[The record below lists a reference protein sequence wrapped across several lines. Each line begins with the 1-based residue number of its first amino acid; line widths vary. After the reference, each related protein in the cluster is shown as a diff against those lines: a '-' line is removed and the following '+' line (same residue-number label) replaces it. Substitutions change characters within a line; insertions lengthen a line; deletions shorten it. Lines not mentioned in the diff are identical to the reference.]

1 MINKPL
7 VTAIA
12 VAGLGLVSLSG
23 QQAALPAVYTASQAA
38 AGRTAFESVCFN
50 CHQAN
55 LAGRKGEA
63 GELPPLASLP
73 PGMQADI
80 RTAGGKIPP
89 LSGGEFMARWS
100 GRTTADLSKRIE
112 EASPFLKQADPLLA
126 EDKDEN
132 AYLNLTAYIL
142 QANGARP
149 GTQELTKETAIV
161 IRTITTR

>member
-7 VTAIA
+7 VTAIV
-12 VAGLGLVSLSG
+12 VAGFGLVGLSG
-23 QQAALPAVYTASQAA
+23 EQAAAPAVYTAAQAA
-38 AGRTAFESVCFN
+38 AGRKAFQSVCFN
-50 CHQAN
+50 CHQAS

-80 RTAGGKIPP
+80 VTAGGKIPP
-89 LSGGEFMARWS
+89 LAGDAFMARWA
-100 GRTTADLSKRIE
+100 GRTTADLSRRIKD
-112 EASPFLKQADPLLA
+112 ASPFLKQADPLLA
-126 EDKDEN
+126 EDTDEN

-142 QANGARP
+142 QANGAQP
-149 GTQELTKETAIV
+149 GTQELTKDTAVV